1 MSHVTR
7 RRATAVSITGVEGF
21 DFIHRERV
29 RFRDV
34 DAMGHVNNAV
44 FATYV
49 EQARIEYLRQLG
61 MLDGPLY
68 MGMILA
74 RLELDFLAP
83 GRPEGEVEIGVR
95 PSRSGNKSFVLEYAL
110 EQDGQTIARATTV
123 LVAYDY
129 DRAQSVPLPGAWRER
144 LAVPA

>member
-1 MSHVTR
+1 VQ
-7 RRATAVSITGVEGF
+7 GF
-21 DFIHRERV
+21 DFVHREHV
-29 RFRDV
+29 RFRDL

-49 EQARIEYLRQLG
+49 EQARIEYLRSLG
-61 MLDGPLY
+61 VLDGPLY

-83 GRPEGEVEIGVR
+83 ALPEGEIEVGVR
-95 PSRSGNKSFVLEYAL
+95 AGRSGNKSFALEYEL
-110 EQDGQTIARATTV
+110 EQQGRPVARATTV

-129 DRAQSVPLPGAWRER
+129 EQAQSVPLPDTWRNL

>member
-1 MSHVTR
+1 MD
-7 RRATAVSITGVEGF
+7 GF
-21 DFIHRERV
+21 DFVHRERV

-49 EQARIEYLRQLG
+49 EQARIEFLRSRGL
-61 MLDGPLY
+61 LDGPLY

-74 RLELDFLAP
+74 RLELDFVAP
-83 GRPEGEVEIGVR
+83 GRPEGEIEIGVR
-95 PSRSGNKSFVLEYAL
+95 PARSGTKSFALEYEL
-110 EQDGQTIARATTV
+110 EQDGRPIARATTV

-129 DRAQSVPLPGAWRER
+129 EREQSVPLPDAWREL

>member
-1 MSHVTR
+1 
-7 RRATAVSITGVEGF
+7 VEGF
-21 DFIHRERV
+21 DFVHRERV
-29 RFRDV
+29 RFRDL

-49 EQARIEYLRQLG
+49 EQARIEYLRGIGVLNE
-61 MLDGPLY
+61 PLY

-83 GRPEGEVEIGVR
+83 GDPEGHVEIGVR
-95 PSRSGNKSFVLEYAL
+95 PSRAGNKSFALEYEL
-110 EQDGQTIARATTV
+110 RQDERLLARATTV

-129 DRAQSVPLPGAWRER
+129 EQGQSVPLPEGWRDL

>member
-1 MSHVTR
+1 VQ
-7 RRATAVSITGVEGF
+7 GF
-21 DFIHRERV
+21 DFVHRERV
-29 RFRDV
+29 RFRDL

-49 EQARIEYLRQLG
+49 EQARIEYLRSLG
-61 MLDGPLY
+61 VLDGPLY

-83 GRPEGEVEIGVR
+83 AMSEGEVEIGVR
-95 PSRSGNKSFVLEYAL
+95 TARSGNKSFELEYEL
-110 EQDGQTIARATTV
+110 EQAGRPIARASTV

-129 DRAQSVPLPGAWRER
+129 DEARSIPLPESWRDV

>member
-1 MSHVTR
+1 
-7 RRATAVSITGVEGF
+7 VEGF
-21 DFIHRERV
+21 DFVHRERV
-29 RFRDV
+29 RFRDL

-49 EQARIEYLRQLG
+49 EQARIEYLRSLG
-61 MLDGPLY
+61 VLEGPLY

-74 RLELDFLAP
+74 RLELDFVAP
-83 GRPEGEVEIGVR
+83 ALPEGEIEIGVR
-95 PSRSGNKSFVLEYAL
+95 PVRSGNKSFELEYAL
-110 EQDGQTIARATTV
+110 EQAGRTVARATTV

-129 DRAQSVPLPGAWRER
+129 EQAQSVPLPNSWRDL

>member
-1 MSHVTR
+1 
-7 RRATAVSITGVEGF
+7 VENF
-21 DFIHRERV
+21 DFVHREHV
-29 RFRDV
+29 RFRDL

-49 EQARIEYLRQLG
+49 EQARIEYLRRLG
-61 MLDGPLY
+61 VLDGPLY

-74 RLELDFLAP
+74 RLEVDFLAP
-83 GRPEGEVEIGVR
+83 GEPEGEVQIGVR
-95 PSRSGNKSFVLEYAL
+95 PSRTGNKSFALEYEVRQD
-110 EQDGQTIARATTV
+110 EQVIARATTV

-129 DRAQSVPLPGAWRER
+129 EQAQSVPLPDAWRDV

>member
-1 MSHVTR
+1 
-7 RRATAVSITGVEGF
+7 VEGF
-21 DFIHRERV
+21 DFVHRERV
-29 RFRDV
+29 RFRDL

-49 EQARIEYLRQLG
+49 EQARIEYLRSLG
-61 MLDGPLY
+61 VLEGPLY

-74 RLELDFLAP
+74 RLELDFVAP
-83 GRPEGEVEIGVR
+83 ALPEGEIEIGVR
-95 PSRSGNKSFVLEYAL
+95 PVRSGNKSFELEYAL
-110 EQDGQTIARATTV
+110 EQAGRTVARATTV

-129 DRAQSVPLPGAWRER
+129 EQAQSVPLPESWRDL

>member
-1 MSHVTR
+1 
-7 RRATAVSITGVEGF
+7 VEGF
-21 DFIHRERV
+21 DFVHREHV
-29 RFRDV
+29 RFRDL

-49 EQARIEYLRQLG
+49 EQARIEYLRRLG
-61 MLDGPLY
+61 VLDGPLY

-83 GRPEGEVEIGVR
+83 AQPQGEVEIGVR
-95 PSRSGNKSFVLEYAL
+95 ASRSGTKSFDLEYEL
-110 EQDGQTIARATTV
+110 EQEGRAIARATTV

-129 DRAQSVPLPGAWRER
+129 EHARSVALPERWRER
-144 LAVPA
+144 LAVSA

>member
-1 MSHVTR
+1 VQ
-7 RRATAVSITGVEGF
+7 GY
-21 DFIHRERV
+21 DFVHREHV
-29 RFRDV
+29 RFRDL

-49 EQARIEYLRQLG
+49 EQARIEYLRSLG
-61 MLDGPLY
+61 VLDGPLY

-74 RLELDFLAP
+74 RLELDFVAP
-83 GRPEGEVEIGVR
+83 AMPEGEIEIGVR
-95 PSRSGNKSFVLEYAL
+95 AVRSGKKSFELEYEL
-110 EQDGQTIARATTV
+110 VQQGRPVARATTV

-129 DRAQSVPLPGAWRER
+129 EQARSVPLPETWRDV